1 MNINLQ
7 KALIGFAAGVMVVA
21 TVWSLLIPALE
32 QSAQLGQWSFVP
44 AAVIGFWL
52 GVLFLLVL
60 DRAVPY
66 MYLDNT
72 AEGPHANLKRTTML
86 VLTVTLHNIPE
97 DMAVGVVYAGWVSG
111 TAGITAAALALA
123 IQNFHEGTIISMP
136 LWAEGRSEPYAFWY
150 GVASGVVEPIAGGLN
165 VLAAGLVTPV
175 LPYLRSFA
183 AGVMIYVLVEELVP
197 EMAEGEHSNA
207 ATILFAAGFTLMVA
221 LDVALE

>member
-44 AAVIGFWL
+44 VAVVGFWL

-66 MYLDNT
+66 MHLDNT
-72 AEGPHANLKRTTML
+72 AEGPHVNLKRTTML

-97 DMAVGVVYAGWVSG
+97 NMAVGVVYAGWVSG

-123 IQNFHEGTIISMP
+123 IQNFPEGAIISMP
-136 LWAEGRSEPYAFWY
+136 LWAEGRSEPHAFWY

-183 AGVMIYVLVEELVP
+183 AGAMIYVLVEELVP

-207 ATILFAAGFTLMVA
+207 VTILFAAGFTLMVA
-221 LDVALE
+221 LDVPLE

>member
-7 KALIGFAAGVMVVA
+7 RALIGFAAGVMVVA

-44 AAVIGFWL
+44 AAVVGFWL

-111 TAGITAAALALA
+111 TAGITAAALVLA
-123 IQNFHEGTIISMP
+123 IQNFPEGAILSMP
-136 LWAEGRSEPYAFWY
+136 LWAEGRSEPHAFWY

-183 AGVMIYVLVEELVP
+183 AGAMIYVLVEELVP

>member
-7 KALIGFAAGVMVVA
+7 KALISFAAGVMVVA

-32 QSAQLGQWSFVP
+32 QAAQLGQWSFVP
-44 AAVIGFWL
+44 AAVVGFWL

-66 MYLDNT
+66 MHLDNT

-97 DMAVGVVYAGWVSG
+97 NMAVGVVYAGWVSG
-111 TAGITAAALALA
+111 TAGITAAALVLA
-123 IQNFHEGTIISMP
+123 IQNFPEGAIISMP
-136 LWAEGRSEPYAFWY
+136 LWAEGRSEPHAFWY

-183 AGVMIYVLVEELVP
+183 AGAMIYVLVEELVP
-197 EMAEGEHSNA
+197 EMVEGEHSNA
-207 ATILFAAGFTLMVA
+207 VTILFAAGFTLMVA

>member
-1 MNINLQ
+1 
-7 KALIGFAAGVMVVA
+7 
-21 TVWSLLIPALE
+21 
-32 QSAQLGQWSFVP
+32 
-44 AAVIGFWL
+44 
-52 GVLFLLVL
+52 
-60 DRAVPY
+60 
-66 MYLDNT
+66 
-72 AEGPHANLKRTTML
+72 ML

-123 IQNFHEGTIISMP
+123 IQNFP
-136 LWAEGRSEPYAFWY
+136 EGRSEPHAFWY

-207 ATILFAAGFTLMVA
+207 VTILFAAGFTLMVA

>member
-1 MNINLQ
+1 M
-7 KALIGFAAGVMVVA
+7 
-21 TVWSLLIPALE
+21 LIPALE
-32 QSAQLGQWSFVP
+32 QAAQLGQWSFVP
-44 AAVIGFWL
+44 AAVVGFWL

-66 MYLDNT
+66 MHLDNT

-97 DMAVGVVYAGWVSG
+97 DMAVGVVNAGWVSG
-111 TAGITAAALALA
+111 MVGITAAALVLA
-123 IQNFHEGTIISMP
+123 IQNFPEGAIISMP
-136 LWAEGRSEPYAFWY
+136 LWAEGRSEPHAFWY

-183 AGVMIYVLVEELVP
+183 AGAMIYVLVEELVP

-207 ATILFAAGFTLMVA
+207 VTILFAAGFTLMVA
-221 LDVALE
+221 LDVALK

>member
-44 AAVIGFWL
+44 AAVVGFWL
-52 GVLFLLVL
+52 GILFLLVL

-66 MYLDNT
+66 MHLDNT

-123 IQNFHEGTIISMP
+123 IQNFPEGAIISMP
-136 LWAEGRSEPYAFWY
+136 LWAEGRSEPHAFWY

-183 AGVMIYVLVEELVP
+183 AGAMIYVLVEELVP

>member
-7 KALIGFAAGVMVVA
+7 KALINFAAGVMVVA

-44 AAVIGFWL
+44 AAVVGFWL
-52 GVLFLLVL
+52 GILFLLVL

-66 MYLDNT
+66 MHLDNT

-97 DMAVGVVYAGWVSG
+97 DIAVGVVYAGWVSG
-111 TAGITAAALALA
+111 TAGITAAALVLA
-123 IQNFHEGTIISMP
+123 IQNFPEGAIISMP
-136 LWAEGRSEPYAFWY
+136 LWAEGRSEPHAFWY

-183 AGVMIYVLVEELVP
+183 AGAMIYVLVEELVP

-207 ATILFAAGFTLMVA
+207 VTILFAAGFTLMVA

>member
-1 MNINLQ
+1 MGRPVCFCVRDTMNINLQ

-32 QSAQLGQWSFVP
+32 QSVQLGQWSFVP
-44 AAVIGFWL
+44 AAVGFWL
-52 GVLFLLVL
+52 GILFLLVL

-66 MYLDNT
+66 MHLGNT

-97 DMAVGVVYAGWVSG
+97 NMAVGVVYAGWVSG
-111 TAGITAAALALA
+111 TAGITAAALVPA
-123 IQNFHEGTIISMP
+123 IPTRSGTGWHSAWWNP
-136 LWAEGRSEPYAFWY
+136 L
-150 GVASGVVEPIAGGLN
+150 GGLS

-207 ATILFAAGFTLMVA
+207 VSILFAAGFTLMVA